1 MAKAKGKKKTEVL
14 DYGAQVRSLREQGPG
29 RLYLLWGREDYL
41 REQYLLEL
49 KKLCLPGGEDDFSYH
64 RFDGAELDFQA
75 LADAVDAVPFLTER
89 TLIEVRGFDTNKCRE
104 EEAQA
109 LVRVIGDLPDYCTLV
124 FLMSTDFEPDG
135 RLKTTKAFKK
145 CGELIQFT
153 AQGESALVRWV
164 GKRFAA
170 HKKHISPEDARQLI
184 FFTGGLM
191 NSMIPEID
199 KIAAY
204 VSSDTVTRADILAV
218 AHRLPEAVAYELTDR
233 LADQTMTAPCAFS
246 RTSSPTR
253 RTHRSSCSPSSA
265 SRCAGFM
272 PRGSR
277 GTRALARAICAR
289 CSACRMTSLRKIS
302 CARPGNSPAA
312 SSRRRCA
319 CARRRTLP

>member
-1 MAKAKGKKKTEVL
+1 M
-14 DYGAQVRSLREQGPG
+14 
-29 RLYLLWGREDYL
+29 
-41 REQYLLEL
+41 
-49 KKLCLPGGEDDFSYH
+49 
-64 RFDGAELDFQA
+64 
-75 LADAVDAVPFLTER
+75 
-89 TLIEVRGFDTNKCRE
+89 
-104 EEAQA
+104 
-109 LVRVIGDLPDYCTLV
+109 
-124 FLMSTDFEPDG
+124 
-135 RLKTTKAFKK
+135 
-145 CGELIQFT
+145 
-153 AQGESALVRWV
+153 RWV

-233 LADQTMTAPCAFS
+233 LADQDYDGAMRILADLLADKANTPIFLLAVIGQQM
-246 RTSSPTR
+246 R
-253 RTHRSSCSPSSA
+253 RLYAAR
-265 SRCAGFM
+265 
-272 PRGSR
+272 
-277 GTRALARAICAR
+277 LARHAGLGTGDLR
-289 CSACRMTSLRKIS
+289 SACRMTSLRKIS